1 MAGGICGIPKG
12 GWEHTP
18 HPNAYRTP
26 EKIVIRQNSTVT
38 TATPTL
44 HSELSLG
51 ADPKREA
58 DAGNNQPVLSAECRG
73 REEIEM
79 ATQTNQEP
87 TTREEVM
94 IAFETLLERHRE
106 QRNQINT
113 RAETLARE
121 EENDI
126 VTRAST
132 YSVEGL
138 VKELADLQL
147 AFGTSLDQLGDMLL
161 TEDVKLDELKRSI
174 SVEERQLERLQD
186 VEVAAEALELLQRE
200 NQKSMGDFDADR
212 QKKLDALSKRIEQ
225 TREAWELEQI
235 KHEREV
241 REYIE
246 QRDKERQLAEA
257 DFAYTLERDRKVAA
271 DRLEQRRRKIEH
283 DLEELEASLT
293 RDWEKREA
301 SLAKKA
307 GEISTLEQR
316 VETFP
321 EEKEEKVKEARA
333 SSIRKTTEDARV
345 EAQLMQQQY
354 EADEQVSELKIASL
368 ENSITE
374 QRQQIA
380 ELEEKLLAASTK
392 AQDLAVKA
400 IEGTSRQSA

>member
-18 HPNAYRTP
+18 TRMPT
-26 EKIVIRQNSTVT
+26 ELQKKIVIRQNSAVT

-174 SVEERQLERLQD
+174 SVEGRQLERLQD